1 MQTMQTRI
9 TRDEIIFDDFDTRY
23 QKEVM
28 CIFNYYVETSFAA
41 YPENTLPESFFAKL
55 QEMTRGYPAYVIK
68 VGDEVAGFC
77 FLRSYSP
84 FSTFR
89 ESAEIT
95 YFIKQDFTGR
105 GIGKIV
111 LDRLESDALRLGIKN
126 ILASI
131 SSKNELSIWFH
142 EKHGFKKCGQLEATG
157 KKFGEYFD
165 VIWMQKRISDGM
177 TNVRNDPSPGPPLGG
192 EGGR

>member
-1 MQTMQTRI
+1 MTHI
-9 TRDEIIFDDFDTRY
+9 NRDEIIFNDFDTKY

-28 CIFNYYVETSFAA
+28 CIFNYYVGTSFAA

-55 QEMTRGYPAYVIK
+55 QEMTTGYPAYVIK

-77 FLRSYSP
+77 FLRPYSP
-84 FSTFR
+84 FSTFK

-105 GIGKIV
+105 GIGKTV
-111 LDRLESDALRLGIKN
+111 LDRLESDAAKMGIRN

-131 SSKNELSIWFH
+131 SSRNEQSIRFH
-142 EKHGFKKCGQLEATG
+142 EKHGFKQCGRLEATG

-165 VIWMQKRISDGM
+165 VIWMQKRISK
-177 TNVRNDPSPGPPLGG
+177 
-192 EGGR
+192 E